1 MSHDLKKPIIIDL
14 GSSEI
19 KAGFFDNSSPKI
31 RLKNII
37 GDSLSKRNNSLINK
51 NKEHYISSECDKYYN
66 DLTIRYPIQRG
77 VFIKDDDIQLIFE
90 YILTQLGL
98 NTQQMKEHPLLITE
112 PINNKL
118 SNTEKISEILFEK
131 MNIPSLIFAKQPL
144 LSLISLGYST
154 GVVLESGSDITQSCV
169 SYEGYLIENSF
180 YRYDYG
186 GKDISNI
193 LKILLK
199 QNNPNINSNVFD
211 NIKVINE
218 IKENQCYIKTLKDE
232 NEDFVSIPSDYI
244 LPDGNKLVLNDEKI
258 LAPEILFNNK
268 LIFAEYLTFHEMVI
282 NSINKVD
289 INIKNKLYKTI
300 ILSGGNTKF
309 KGIEEKMK
317 TNLSYL
323 MPRGVDIK
331 IRTQINPE
339 LNCWNGGNIIASLN
353 TFNKMLVNKKEWD
366 ECGKNIIHIKN
377 I

>member
-1 MSHDLKKPIIIDL
+1 MSQDLKKPIIIDL

-19 KAGFFDNSSPKI
+19 KAGFFDNSSPTI
-31 RLKNII
+31 RFKNII
-37 GDSLSKRNNSLINK
+37 GDSLSKRNKSLL

-77 VFIKDDDIQLIFE
+77 VFIKEDDIQLIFE
-90 YILTQLGL
+90 YILTKLGL

-118 SNTEKISEILFEK
+118 SNSEKISEILFEK

-144 LSLISLGYST
+144 LSLISTGYST

-186 GKDISNI
+186 GRDVSSI
-193 LKILLK
+193 LKILIK
-199 QNNPNINSNVFD
+199 QNNPKFNCYVLD
-211 NIKVINE
+211 NIKVLNE
-218 IKENQCYIKTLKDE
+218 IKEKQCYIKTLKDE
-232 NEDFVSIPSDYI
+232 NEDFVSIPSEYI
-244 LPDGNKLVLNDEKI
+244 LPDGSKLVLNDEKI

-268 LIFAEYLTFHEMVI
+268 LIFGEYLTFHEMVI

-323 MPRGVDIK
+323 IPRGVDIK

>member
-19 KAGFFDNSSPKI
+19 KAGFFDNSSPKF

-37 GDSLSKRNNSLINK
+37 GDSLSKRNSSLINK
-51 NKEHYISSECDKYYN
+51 SKEHYISSECDKYYN

-118 SNTEKISEILFEK
+118 SNSEKISEILFEK

-186 GKDISNI
+186 GKDVSNI

-339 LNCWNGGNIIASLN
+339 LNCWNGGNIVASLN
-353 TFNKMLVNKKEWD
+353 NFNKMLVNKKEWD
-366 ECGKNIIHIKN
+366 ECGRNIIHIKN

>member
-1 MSHDLKKPIIIDL
+1 MSHDLKNPIIIDL

-51 NKEHYISSECDKYYN
+51 SKEHYISSECDKYYN

-118 SNTEKISEILFEK
+118 SNSEKISEILFEK

-218 IKENQCYIKTLKDE
+218 IKEKQCYIKTLKDE

-317 TNLSYL
+317 TNISYL

>member
-19 KAGFFDNSSPKI
+19 KAGFFDNSSPTI
-31 RLKNII
+31 RFKNII
-37 GDSLSKRNNSLINK
+37 GDALSKRNKSLL

-77 VFIKDDDIQLIFE
+77 VFIKDDDIQLLFE
-90 YILTQLGL
+90 YILTKLGL

-118 SNTEKISEILFEK
+118 SNSEKISEILFEK
-131 MNIPSLIFAKQPL
+131 MNISSLIFAKQPL
-144 LSLISLGYST
+144 LSLISTGYST

-180 YRYDYG
+180 YRFDYG
-186 GKDISNI
+186 GRDVSGI

-199 QNNPNINSNVFD
+199 QNNPKFNSNIL
-211 NIKVINE
+211 NNNKVLNE

-232 NEDFVSIPSDYI
+232 NEDFVSIPSEYI
-244 LPDGNKLVLNDEKI
+244 LPDGGKLVLNDEKI

-268 LIFAEYLTFHEMVI
+268 LIFGEYLTFHEMVI

-309 KGIEEKMK
+309 KGIEDKMK

-323 MPRGVDIK
+323 IPRGVDIK

>member
-19 KAGFFDNSSPKI
+19 KAGFFDNSSPTI
-31 RLKNII
+31 RFKNII
-37 GDSLSKRNNSLINK
+37 GDALSKRNKSLL
-51 NKEHYISSECDKYYN
+51 NKEHYISSQCDKYYN

-77 VFIKDDDIQLIFE
+77 VFTKDDDIQLLFE
-90 YILTQLGL
+90 YILTKLGL

-118 SNTEKISEILFEK
+118 SNSEKISEILFEK
-131 MNIPSLIFAKQPL
+131 MNISSLIFAKQPL
-144 LSLISLGYST
+144 LSLISTGYST

-180 YRYDYG
+180 YRFDYG
-186 GKDISNI
+186 GRDVSGI

-199 QNNPNINSNVFD
+199 QNNPKFNSNILD
-211 NIKVINE
+211 NNKVLNE

-232 NEDFVSIPSDYI
+232 NEDFVSIPSEYI
-244 LPDGNKLVLNDEKI
+244 LPDGGKLVLNDEKI

-268 LIFAEYLTFHEMVI
+268 LIFGEYLTFHEMVI

-309 KGIEEKMK
+309 KGIEDKMK

-323 MPRGVDIK
+323 IPRGVDVK

>member
-118 SNTEKISEILFEK
+118 SNSEKISEILFEK

>member
-19 KAGFFDNSSPKI
+19 KAGFFDNSSPKF

-37 GDSLSKRNNSLINK
+37 GDSLSKRNSSLINK
-51 NKEHYISSECDKYYN
+51 SKEHYISSECDKYYN

-118 SNTEKISEILFEK
+118 SNSEKISEILFEK

-186 GKDISNI
+186 GKDVSNI

>member
-1 MSHDLKKPIIIDL
+1 MSQDLKKPIIIDL

-19 KAGFFDNSSPKI
+19 KAGFFDNSSPTI
-31 RLKNII
+31 RFKNII
-37 GDSLSKRNNSLINK
+37 GDALSKRNKSLL

-77 VFIKDDDIQLIFE
+77 VFIKDDDIQLLFE
-90 YILTQLGL
+90 YILTKLGL

-118 SNTEKISEILFEK
+118 SNSEKISEILFEK
-131 MNIPSLIFAKQPL
+131 MNISSLIFAKQPL
-144 LSLISLGYST
+144 LSLISTGYST

-180 YRYDYG
+180 YRFDYG
-186 GKDISNI
+186 GRDVSGI

-199 QNNPNINSNVFD
+199 QNNPKFNSNILD
-211 NIKVINE
+211 NNKVLNE

-232 NEDFVSIPSDYI
+232 NEDFVSIPSEYI
-244 LPDGNKLVLNDEKI
+244 LPDGGKLVLNDEKI

-268 LIFAEYLTFHEMVI
+268 LIFGEYLTFHEMVI

-309 KGIEEKMK
+309 KGIEDKMK

-323 MPRGVDIK
+323 IPRGVDIK
-331 IRTQINPE
+331 ITTQINPE

>member
-90 YILTQLGL
+90 YILTKLGL

-118 SNTEKISEILFEK
+118 SNSEKISEILFEK

-144 LSLISLGYST
+144 LSLISTGYST

-180 YRYDYG
+180 YRFDYG
-186 GKDISNI
+186 GRDVSGI

-199 QNNPNINSNVFD
+199 QNNPKFNSNILD
-211 NIKVINE
+211 NNKVLNE

-232 NEDFVSIPSDYI
+232 NEDFVSIPSEYI
-244 LPDGNKLVLNDEKI
+244 LPDGGKLVLNDEKI

-268 LIFAEYLTFHEMVI
+268 LIFGEYLTFQEMVI

-309 KGIEEKMK
+309 KGIEDKMK

-323 MPRGVDIK
+323 IPRGVDVK

>member
-118 SNTEKISEILFEK
+118 SNSEKISEILFEK

-186 GKDISNI
+186 GKDVSNI

-199 QNNPNINSNVFD
+199 QNNPSINSKVFD

-232 NEDFVSIPSDYI
+232 NEDFVSISSDYI

-289 INIKNKLYKTI
+289 INIKNKLYKII